1 MKNINIFT
9 FYNKYW
15 NLRLKYDEN
24 LCNDKNHKLS
34 FEQTNRKNHQCAT
47 YNYASKKLH
56 DIYFESWCKIRNI
69 GKVGFL
75 TELMVKQTLQYFK
88 INNPIIEK
96 NLFNF
101 FGLLESKFICFGLNY
116 KKWKN
121 CLKKIISNFNILSV
135 GDEVYL
141 NRVLYLKYL
150 RITESDL
157 QVYCMFNR

>member
-9 FYNKYW
+9 FYKKYW

-24 LCNDKNHKLS
+24 LCKDKNHKLR
-34 FEQTNRKNHQCAT
+34 FEQTNRNNHQCAT

-56 DIYFESWCKIRNI
+56 DIHFESWCKIRNI

-75 TELMVKQTLQYFK
+75 TELMVKQTLEYFK

-121 CLKKIISNFNILSV
+121 CFKNIISNFNILSV

-141 NRVLYLKYL
+141 DRVLYLKYMK
-150 RITESDL
+150 ITEPDL